1 MQVDRDLKRNSK
13 PTFYFDI
20 ESITQLYFFNTKRS
34 NIKQKR

>member
-1 MQVDRDLKRNSK
+1 MRVDRDFKRNSK

-20 ESITQLYFFNTKRS
+20 EPIAQLYFFNTKRS